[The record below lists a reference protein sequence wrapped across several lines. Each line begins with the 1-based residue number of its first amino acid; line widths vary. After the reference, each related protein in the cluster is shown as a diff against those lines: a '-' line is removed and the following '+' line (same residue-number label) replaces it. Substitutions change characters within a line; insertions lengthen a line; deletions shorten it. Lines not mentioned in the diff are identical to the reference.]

1 MNSSEPFKLLLD
13 MERRC
18 LSSAAGL
25 PASEKIDDDWVG
37 VGFRIGEDQLIAPM
51 DEVAEILELPEFTVV
66 PGVKSWVIGVANVRG
81 NLLPLMDLK
90 GYLLGED
97 IKQRRKGKVIVINYK
112 GFNTGLVV
120 EEVSGMKHFSK
131 KNEVTE
137 LPAMHS
143 RVLPYVN
150 RAFVLDNYFW
160 PVFDFNRIADDENF
174 ANVSS

>member
-1 MNSSEPFKLLLD
+1 MNSGEPFKLLLD
-13 MERRC
+13 MEQRC

-25 PASEKIDDDWVG
+25 PASEKLEDDWTG
-37 VGFRIGEDQLIAPM
+37 VAFRIGEDQLIAPM
-51 DEVAEILELPEFTVV
+51 DEVAEILELPEFTAV
-66 PGVKSWVIGVANVRG
+66 PGVKSWVVGIANVRG
-81 NLLPLMDLK
+81 NLMPLMDLK

-120 EEVSGMKHFSK
+120 EEVFGMKHFSK
-131 KNEVTE
+131 KNEVIE

-143 RVLPYVN
+143 RILPYVG

-160 PVFDFNRIADDENF
+160 PVFDFNRITNDEHF
-174 ANVSS
+174 ANASL